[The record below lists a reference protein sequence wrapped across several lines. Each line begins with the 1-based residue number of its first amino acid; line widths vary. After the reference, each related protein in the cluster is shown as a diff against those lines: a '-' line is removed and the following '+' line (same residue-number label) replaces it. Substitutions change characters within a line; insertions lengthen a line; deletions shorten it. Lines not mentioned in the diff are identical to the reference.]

1 MDKIN
6 MDKTNIDKIN
16 MDKVN
21 HNPDILNCLANL
33 SNDEVFT
40 PPKVANDMLDMLPT
54 EIWSDKTT
62 KFLDPCTK
70 TGVFLREI
78 VKRLMIGLEQDF
90 PVVQERI
97 NHILQNQVFGMGI
110 THLTALISRRTVYC
124 SKKADVDL
132 SITDIFDT
140 EQGNIRFNRIEH
152 TWNQE
157 KCTYCGAKKDLY
169 DRGEYLETHAYEFL
183 HTDTPQDLFKD
194 TKGNA
199 MKFDVII
206 GNPPYQMSDGGGRD
220 SSAVP
225 IYNKFV
231 EQAKKL
237 NPRYL
242 SMIIPARWYAGGKG
256 LDDFRKEMLNDKS
269 LKTIHD
275 FPETSDCFPGVN
287 IRGGVCYFLWDKSH
301 TQNTCNVANH
311 KGEEVDFDSRPL
323 LEDGAEIFIRFNK
336 AISILRKVQAL
347 NENSFSEKVSSRKP
361 FGLESNHSSFN
372 KNPTDTKN
380 IKLYRNGNDGFINQE
395 EIPKNTQWV
404 KKHKVFISKASPGG
418 DEYPHQVITSPRL
431 GSANSC
437 CTETYLVAGTYEN
450 AEIANNVISY
460 ASTNLFRFLM
470 LLVKP
475 TQNIS
480 KKVYNLVPM
489 QDFSQEWTDE
499 KLYKKYNLN
508 EEEINFIESM
518 IKPMK
523 IQGELL

>member
-1 MDKIN
+1 
-6 MDKTNIDKIN
+6 MDKTNIDKI
-16 MDKVN
+16 N

-54 EIWSDKTT
+54 EIWSNKTT
-62 KFLDPCTK
+62 TFLDPCTK

-152 TWNQE
+152 TWKQE

-169 DRGEYLETHAYEFL
+169 DRGEDLETHAYEFL

-206 GNPPYQMSDGGGRD
+206 GNPPYQMSDGGAQA
-220 SSAVP
+220 SARP
-225 IYNKFV
+225 LYHLFV
-231 EQAKKL
+231 QQAKKL

-242 SMIIPARWYAGGKG
+242 SMIVPARWYAGGKG
-256 LDDFRKEMLNDKS
+256 LDDFRDEMLNDAS
-269 LKTIHD
+269 LKTLID
-275 FPETSDCFPGVN
+275 YPNASDCFNGVE
-287 IRGGVCYFLWDKSH
+287 IKSGVCYFLWDRDTKHNACEIITMDSGGIKS
-301 TQNTCNVANH
+301 TM
-311 KGEEVDFDSRPL
+311 KRPL
-323 LEDGAEIFIRFNK
+323 LSDGMDTFIRFNE
-336 AISILRKVQAL
+336 AISIYDKVKAL
-347 NENSFSEKVSSRKP
+347 NENSFADIVSSRKP
-361 FGLESNHSSFN
+361 FGLATDYRGRQKSDHNSIKIYTTKSIGYINNADIVRNHH
-372 KNPTDTKN
+372 
-380 IKLYRNGNDGFINQE
+380 LV
-395 EIPKNTQWV
+395 NTY
-404 KKHKVFISKASPGG
+404 KIYISKAYNAG
-418 DEYPHQVITSPRL
+418 DNFPHQIL
-431 GSANSC
+431 GEPILGNNNDC
-437 CTETYLVAGTYEN
+437 CSETYIIIGAFDTEKTAKN
-450 AEIANNVISY
+450 AQSY
-460 ASTNLFRFLM
+460 MTTKFLRFMVM
-470 LLVKP
+470 L
-475 TQNIS
+475 
-480 KKVYNLVPM
+480 KKVSQDAPKRVYQCVPM

-508 EEEINFIESM
+508 EEEIIFIESM